1 MNPLTLKCENL
12 AHSFFGKILFK
23 DLSFEL
29 SSGDSLAITGK
40 NGSGKS
46 TLIKIIANLLR
57 PVRGKITLC
66 SGESEVSGAS
76 EISGASEVLRENF
89 YIHAGMSAPY
99 LNLYDELTG
108 LENLEFFSSLK
119 NGQDSNI
126 DTLLKRADIYD
137 SRNKSVKNYSSGMKQ
152 RLKLCFALLNDP
164 GVLLLDEPMTNL
176 DTDGADFVRDIA
188 SEQKARGILI
198 IATNNPDEA
207 ALCSK
212 KITIEDY
219 LKGGVSE

>member
-1 MNPLTLKCENL
+1 MNPLTLKCEDL
-12 AHSFFGKILFK
+12 AHSFFGKTLFK

-57 PVRGKITLC
+57 PVKGKVTLR
-66 SGESEVSGAS
+66 SGEN
-76 EISGASEVLRENF
+76 EISRESF
-89 YIHAGMSAPY
+89 YMHAGMSAPY

-108 LENLEFFSSLK
+108 LENLEFFSSLRT
-119 NGQDSNI
+119 GQAANVE
-126 DTLLKRADIYD
+126 TLLKRADIFD

-152 RLKLCFALLNDP
+152 RLKLCFALLNEP

-176 DTDGADFVRDIA
+176 DADGAGFVRQIA
-188 SEQKARGILI
+188 TEQKTRGILI

-212 KITIEDY
+212 NISIEDY
-219 LKGGVSE
+219 LKEEYSQ